1 MNIVWLLNAL
11 VLTSLFIGFLAY
23 KLLIVINRNVEKT
36 AEKIAPKT
44 KVGVYMFEAITY
56 FLIAIGLAI
65 GSNYTSSLVGEND
78 AFIVITFAIILATLQ
93 TLYKFFDVIFKAMH
107 EDVEKNKNP
116 NS

>member
-11 VLTSLFIGFLAY
+11 VLISLLIGFFAY
-23 KLLIVINRNVEKT
+23 KILIVRNRNVEKT

-44 KVGVYMFEAITY
+44 KIGVYMFEAITY

-65 GSNYTSSLVGEND
+65 GSNYTSGLAGEND

-93 TLYKFFDVIFKAMH
+93 TLYKLFDVIFKAMH
-107 EDVEKNKNP
+107 EDIEKKQKT
-116 NS
+116 